1 MKRDGCATIQPYLL
15 LFSNHPTGLVL
26 SPPLSFLAI
35 KIYGQEGAQLC
46 LSTINL
52 SWLLKTDELLSPLVS
67 SQEDGRKWE
76 ESRG

>member
-1 MKRDGCATIQPYLL
+1 MPQSSPTCC
-15 LFSNHPTGLVL
+15 FSVITQLGWFI
-26 SPPLSFLAI
+26 PPLSFLAI
-35 KIYGQEGAQLC
+35 KIYGQEGAQLS

-52 SWLLKTDELLSPLVS
+52 SWMVKSNELLSLLVS

>member
-1 MKRDGCATIQPYLL
+1 MPQHSPTCC
-15 LFSNHPTGLVL
+15 FSVITQLGWFFP
-26 SPPLSFLAI
+26 SLSFLTM
-35 KIYGQEGAQLC
+35 KIYGQEGAQLS

-52 SWLLKTDELLSPLVS
+52 SWLVKTDELLSPLVS